1 MKFLIDNGLSPDL
14 ADLLAAAGHDAVHV
28 RTLGLQSAA
37 DALIFHTAL
46 EQQRVLVSADT
57 DFGALLTLGQR
68 DQPSVILLRPGSPRR
83 PDQQS
88 QMLLA
93 NLDNLAIDLE
103 RGAIVVFPP
112 EQHSGTSD
120 VEEDGGGQP
129 ANACASAA
137 KARTTG
143 ALSSASLPRLRRLQA
158 LVGRTRPRSQ
168 PPLERLRALARR

>member
-1 MKFLIDNGLSPDL
+1 VKFLIDNALSPDL

-68 DQPSVILLRPGSPRR
+68 DQPSVILLRHGSPRR
-83 PDQQS
+83 PDQQA

-93 NLDNLAIDLE
+93 NLDNLAINLE
-103 RGAIVVFPP
+103 RGAIVVFR
-112 EQHSGTSD
+112 QNKIRIRQMSKKT
-120 VEEDGGGQP
+120 GGGSAGNGCAHQRP
-129 ANACASAA
+129 LTMRAAVWCSACYASELVAGNPSHKHTARSTDAN
-137 KARTTG
+137 
-143 ALSSASLPRLRRLQA
+143 
-158 LVGRTRPRSQ
+158 
-168 PPLERLRALARR
+168 